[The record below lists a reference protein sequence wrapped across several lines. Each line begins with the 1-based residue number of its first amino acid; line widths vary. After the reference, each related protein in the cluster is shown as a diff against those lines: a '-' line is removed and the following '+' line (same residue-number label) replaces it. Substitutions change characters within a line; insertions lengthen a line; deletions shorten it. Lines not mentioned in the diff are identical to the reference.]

1 MWKSIAVV
9 RNSNLPPVP
18 PQGGGA
24 SPQWGTFVPNQP
36 ILMKFGMSCPYSCG
50 NGLLLSEI
58 QIPPP
63 FPHPGEGGG
72 FVARGPEMYEDE

>member
-1 MWKSIAVV
+1 MEINCRCPKFKFTP
-9 RNSNLPPVP
+9 RPL
-18 PQGGGA
+18 PQGGVLP
-24 SPQWGTFVPNQP
+24 PQWGTFVPNQP

-63 FPHPGEGGG
+63 FPHLGEGGG